1 MKTPNKGCQ
10 DARGEQGVNVVN
22 KMGAKE
28 GDGKVRFKET
38 PREDIE
44 FF

>member
-1 MKTPNKGCQ
+1 MKTPNKGRQ

-28 GDGKVRFKET
+28 MEKCDSRKPLERT
-38 PREDIE
+38 
-44 FF
+44 